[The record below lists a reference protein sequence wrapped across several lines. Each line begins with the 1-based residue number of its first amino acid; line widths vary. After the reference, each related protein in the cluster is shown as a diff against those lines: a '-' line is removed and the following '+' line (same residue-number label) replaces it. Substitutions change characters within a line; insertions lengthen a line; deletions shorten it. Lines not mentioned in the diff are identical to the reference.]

1 MTVMRVLAWLL
12 VFCGVLFV
20 VGPVVVVRIDRARC
34 TQQPTAQAVR
44 LCRAEIPAIGFL
56 PATIGLVTIG
66 LGGAL
71 LLAESPP
78 ISFRRGGRR

>member
-1 MTVMRVLAWLL
+1 MTVVRVLAWLL
-12 VFCGVLFV
+12 VFCGALFI

-44 LCRAEIPAIGFL
+44 LCRAEIPAIGFV

-66 LGGAL
+66 FGVL
-71 LLAESPP
+71 LLAEIPP